1 MVYIVHGIYSVW
13 YIYWFEIYVIAI
25 LSCCEGLVNLVC
37 IIIDSVVVGK
47 GGVARGGRGTDI
59 LAIIPPIDYT
69 ILYSKMDIHVI
80 GT

>member
-1 MVYIVHGIYSVW
+1 MVYIVYGIYIV
-13 YIYWFEIYVIAI
+13 YWFEIYVIAI